1 MAQGMQLENSGMMQ
15 TLSFNEIITY
25 EYLGDF
31 ERAKALM
38 DYYVKNYPDDGQARR
53 EYDFLVTR

>member
-1 MAQGMQLENSGMMQ
+1 MQLENSGMMQ